1 MVLYLTNALPLINLD
16 SVTDVL
22 TVMMCTNFLPIAGE
36 GAMGISCSI
45 GANTLAILLCFGL
58 PWFIKCMVLIV
69 QTEDTSKSTV
79 NIMSEGI
86 TYNCGALLISV
97 MLLLL
102 VLAIFRFQIGK
113 CFGFTCLIMY
123 IIFITFCVLI
133 EMNVLFI
140 VNKPVCDEL

>member
-16 SVTDVL
+16 SITDVL
-22 TVMMCTNFLPIAGE
+22 TVMMCTNFLHIAGE

-45 GANTLAILLCFGL
+45 GANTLAILLCLGM
-58 PWFIKCMVLIV
+58 PWFIKCMVLII

-113 CFGFTCLIMY
+113 RFGFTSLILY

-133 EMNVLFI
+133 EMNVFFI
-140 VNKPVCDEL
+140 VNKPLCDEL

>member
-1 MVLYLTNALPLINLD
+1 MYLTNALPLINLD

-22 TVMMCTNFLPIAGE
+22 TVMMCTNCLHIAGE

-45 GANTLAILLCFGL
+45 GANTLAILLCFGM

-79 NIMSEGI
+79 NLLSEGI

-113 CFGFTCLIMY
+113 CFGFTCLILY

-133 EMNVLFI
+133 EMNVFFM
-140 VNKPVCDEL
+140 VNKPLCDEL